1 MKVKRSIKDAA
12 KKGNKDVCRI
22 LAKEI
27 VNSRK
32 AVNKMYASKAQLSSV
47 EMSMKNQLGINNCR
61 LTLLDHYC
69 RLATLSRGV

>member
-1 MKVKRSIKDAA
+1 MLPFVAIKREEAKVQRSLKEAA

-32 AVNKMYASKAQLSSV
+32 TVRKLHAAKATMNSV
-47 EMSMKNQLGINNCR
+47 SMQMKNQ
-61 LTLLDHYC
+61 
-69 RLATLSRGV
+69 ASEFSRQSVLHQ